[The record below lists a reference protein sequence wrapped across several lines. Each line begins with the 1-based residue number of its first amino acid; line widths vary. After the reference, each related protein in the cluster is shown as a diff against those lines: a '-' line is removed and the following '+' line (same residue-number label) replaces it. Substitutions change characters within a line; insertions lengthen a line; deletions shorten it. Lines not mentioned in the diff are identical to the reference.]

1 MNRNESQIEQ
11 VDESQI
17 EQIDESQI
25 RNQHR
30 NNT

>member
-1 MNRNESQIEQ
+1 MNRNESQVEQ

-25 RNQHR
+25 RNQHK
-30 NNT
+30 NNM